1 MTHDDEKMLRA
12 HTGTK
17 PETPIDGESEYWG
30 RLRIQHHCG
39 GGRSHGAWGL
49 HTVDVRHSLRYPTC
63 SRTSTERREDVQSK
77 WRDVEIRGALKPA
90 RAITHGEA
98 SPAGLSQCADLENE
112 LQTSNGARSSK
123 DGEERRRFR
132 NDMACAEHETL
143 QPKPLNRRVPER
155 ENGTVD
161 RNSASVGR
169 WGVFMW

>member
-1 MTHDDEKMLRA
+1 MGKASTGVGYVFNITAAAAARMAHGDCTQWTCAIRFAVRLVRGPAPKGAKMFKASGVTSKSEAHSSRPVPSRTARLLQRA
-12 HTGTK
+12 SRSA
-17 PETPIDGESEYWG
+17 PI
-30 RLRIQHHCG
+30 
-39 GGRSHGAWGL
+39 
-49 HTVDVRHSLRYPTC
+49 
-63 SRTSTERREDVQSK
+63 SRTSSK
-77 WRDVEIRGALKPA
+77 
-90 RAITHGEA
+90 
-98 SPAGLSQCADLENE
+98 
-112 LQTSNGARSSK
+112 TSNGARSSK